1 MGCLFFCCLK
11 KNKNKSDFQTD
22 IEYNKNDS
30 KNQKLISNSP
40 SNTNLQHGENI
51 KRNAIDQ
58 NLIIGNSNEKSKNV
72 KNPINQNLISDI
84 SLNIKEI
91 SNPTTNI
98 QEEETHTSP
107 KNEKLYEK
115 RDSDSSTEIRNY
127 KMTNL
132 PEYIKIKLG
141 VKILI

>member
-91 SNPTTNI
+91 SNPKTNI
-98 QEEETHTSP
+98 KEEEKETSP

-115 RDSDSSTEIRNY
+115 PDSDSSTEIRNY

>member
-22 IEYNKNDS
+22 TEYNKNDS

-91 SNPTTNI
+91 SNPKTNI
-98 QEEETHTSP
+98 KEEEKETSP

-132 PEYIKIKLG
+132 PVYIKIKLG
-141 VKILI
+141 VKIVI